1 MSTGSAWRQKNAKNT
16 AEAAAKPHTPCACRE
31 ARHPPRGRSPSVWTP
46 TPLRR
51 AMSACA
57 EPAAPSLLSA
67 ASDSPHSPPVQSVA
81 AAESPPIHRVR
92 RTHAWQVAVRTP
104 GGWVD
109 MLLYPLCALA
119 LLIFQ
124 LLRARLDRTLLCIAQ
139 LAPSLQPHTPQ
150 TPPCHWCAAC
160 TVYDGA
166 HSATARTCPMIFPC
180 SAASTSGCA
189 ATTWAASRTILSA
202 HALLPAPTWGLAFVV
217 LTPIPC
223 PSSARVSSRLMR
235 LGLPRRGA

>member
-1 MSTGSAWRQKNAKNT
+1 
-16 AEAAAKPHTPCACRE
+16 
-31 ARHPPRGRSPSVWTP
+31 VWTP

-119 LLIFQ
+119 LL
-124 LLRARLDRTLLCIAQ
+124 LLI
-139 LAPSLQPHTPQ
+139 
-150 TPPCHWCAAC
+150 
-160 TVYDGA
+160 
-166 HSATARTCPMIFPC
+166 
-180 SAASTSGCA
+180 
-189 ATTWAASRTILSA
+189 
-202 HALLPAPTWGLAFVV
+202 LLPL
-217 LTPIPC
+217 L
-223 PSSARVSSRLMR
+223 
-235 LGLPRRGA
+235 LPRAHERGTVGAGLKARSGRGPLSGTERKSPYWTFRLLSSTHQS